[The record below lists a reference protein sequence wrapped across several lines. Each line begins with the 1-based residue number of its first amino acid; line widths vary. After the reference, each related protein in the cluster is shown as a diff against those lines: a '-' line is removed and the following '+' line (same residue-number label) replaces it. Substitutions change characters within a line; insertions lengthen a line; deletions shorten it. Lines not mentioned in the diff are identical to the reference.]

1 MKIIIGSDHRGF
13 ALKNYLKDWLASNG
27 HEVED
32 LGTDNLTASDY
43 PDYAISVARA
53 ISKDE
58 ASLGILICGTG
69 IGMSIAANKVKGIR
83 AARVCSAKDAE
94 MSKKHNDSNV
104 LCIGADLVDELMA
117 QRMISAWLETTFEG
131 DRHQRRL
138 SKISDF
144 EKKSHDVG

>member
-1 MKIIIGSDHRGF
+1 MKIVIGSDHRGF
-13 ALKNYLKDWLASNG
+13 SLKSYLKDWFASKG
-27 HEVED
+27 YEVED
-32 LGTDNLTASDY
+32 LGTDNLTTSDY

-53 ISKDE
+53 ISKNE
-58 ASLGILICGTG
+58 GNLGILICGTG
-69 IGMSIAANKVKGIR
+69 IGMSIAANKVNGIR

-94 MSKKHNDSNV
+94 MSKRHNNSNV

-117 QRMISAWLETTFEG
+117 QRMITAWLEASFEG

-144 EKKSHDVG
+144 EKNIHDVG